1 MTAPIT
7 AWLILTLCL
16 GLAGIIAI
24 WSRRPT
30 RARPL
35 AVAWIFIASVLAAV
49 ALAMALGWPVPYWP
63 GVTVSQGKPQIIGL
77 KLVEGQGIYV
87 LLDVGPGAP
96 RYYSLPWSTETAEA
110 LQKAQEEGG
119 DEGELGMHV
128 PALEWSWDESEP
140 QFWAEPQPM
149 MEPKQSAPAAPHFEE
164 DA

>member
-7 AWLILTLCL
+7 AWLVLTLCL

-35 AVAWIFIASVLAAV
+35 AVAWLITASPLAAV

-63 GVTVSQGKPQIIGL
+63 GVTIGQGEPQLLGH
-77 KLVEGQGIYV
+77 KLVEGVGIYV

-96 RYYSLPWSTETAEA
+96 RYYSMPWSTKTAEA
-110 LQKAQEEGG
+110 LQKAGEEAG
-119 DEGELGMHV
+119 DEGEHGMHV

-140 QFWAEPQPM
+140 QFWSQPQPM
-149 MEPKQSAPAAPHFEE
+149 MEPKAAQPTAPHFEE
-164 DA
+164 PV